1 MSESNT
7 EIPKEF
13 CKVSKDFITDILT
26 TFPEYKESLH
36 EGLID
41 IL

>member
-13 CKVSKDFITDILT
+13 CKVSKDFITDIFDTSVFL
-26 TFPEYKESLH
+26 
-36 EGLID
+36 
-41 IL
+41 